1 MNNKLLVSKEKFEE
15 RTRKNYSPMIET
27 YNTEVE
33 FECGCGCNHIIDEND
48 ILIVKQTD
56 AFEFVVQCPNDF
68 RTLVENDMI
77 GHGHY
82 SIMSTKYAY

>member
-1 MNNKLLVSKEKFEE
+1 MNNELLVSKEKFEE
-15 RTRKNYSPMIET
+15 RTRKNYFPMIET

-33 FECGCGCNHIIDEND
+33 FECGCGCNHIIDENN

-56 AFEFVVQCPNDF
+56 TFEFVVQCPNDF